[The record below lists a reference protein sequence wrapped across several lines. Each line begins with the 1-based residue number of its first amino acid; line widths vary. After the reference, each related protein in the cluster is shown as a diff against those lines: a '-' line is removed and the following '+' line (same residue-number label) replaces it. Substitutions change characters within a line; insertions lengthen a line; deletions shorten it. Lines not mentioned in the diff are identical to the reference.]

1 MKLIRTVDS
10 AGQVLCHDITQI
22 IPGEFKGARFRKG
35 HIVQPEDIPVLL
47 SIGKENLY
55 VWEKRPGILHED
67 EAAALLYKAAA
78 GKNIHGT
85 EPKEGKIELI
95 ADCDGLFRVDITR
108 LNALNEQDELMIA
121 TRHSNTAVKKGA
133 KLAGMRIIPLVIE
146 EEKLREAE
154 KLAGEGPILSLRP
167 YKLRTCGL
175 VTTGG
180 EVAKGLIEDTFTPVI
195 IDKLRTYGIEVT
207 EHALPG
213 DDREAITRAILNFK
227 AGGKI

>member
-1 MKLIRTVDS
+1 
-10 AGQVLCHDITQI
+10 
-22 IPGEFKGARFRKG
+22 
-35 HIVQPEDIPVLL
+35 
-47 SIGKENLY
+47 
-55 VWEKRPGILHED
+55 
-67 EAAALLYKAAA
+67 
-78 GKNIHGT
+78 
-85 EPKEGKIELI
+85 
-95 ADCDGLFRVDITR
+95 
-108 LNALNEQDELMIA
+108 MIA

-227 AGGKI
+227 AGGVDMILCTGGMSVDPDDRTPGAIKDTGAEIVCYGAPVLPGAMFLLGYFADGTPCLLYTSRCV